1 MISYRIL
8 IVDDEKSQRDMLAG
22 FLEKE
27 GYSIATAESGF
38 EAIELCENKYFEVA
52 LIDLKM
58 PGMDGIE
65 LLQKLKEM
73 NPEIQAIM
81 ITAHGSI
88 ETAVEAMKLG
98 AYHYVNK
105 PINLDELKLNIKKA
119 LENYHLLAEN
129 KYLKEELEEKY
140 KDVQIIGES
149 KAIKGVLSTVSRVAK
164 SKSMV
169 LIRGESGTG
178 KELVARAIHALSD
191 RAERRFIPVSC
202 AALPETLLESEL
214 FGHEKG
220 AFTGAIK
227 RREGRF
233 ELADG
238 GTLFLDEIGDIPLET
253 QVKLLRAIEFQ
264 EFERLGGKETLKVD
278 VRIISATNQDLEKK
292 TNEGTFREDLYYRL
306 NVISI
311 FIPPL
316 RERKEDLM
324 LLVDHFIKKAN
335 QKCGKSIKGMTT
347 EVKDI
352 ILDYDW
358 PGNVREL
365 ENVIER
371 GVVLSRI
378 DVIDKNDLPYF
389 GLIKP
394 KEAVPSANL
403 SLRDM
408 EKNHILNALKMT
420 DWNLGKTADILGIHR
435 NTLRLKMK
443 EYGIE
448 KVNG

>member
-8 IVDDEKSQRDMLAG
+8 IVDDEKSQRDILAG
-22 FLEKE
+22 YLDKE
-27 GYSIATAESGF
+27 GHSVSTAESGF
-38 EAIELCENKYFEVA
+38 EALKLFEDKYFEVA

-65 LLQKLKEM
+65 LLKKLKEI
-73 NPEIQAIM
+73 NPEIQVIM
-81 ITAHGSI
+81 MTAYGTI
-88 ETAVEAMKLG
+88 ESAVEAMRLG

-119 LENYHLLAEN
+119 LERYHLLSEN
-129 KYLKEELEEKY
+129 KYLRTELEEKY
-140 KDVQIIGES
+140 RDVKIIGES
-149 KAIKGVLSTVSRVAK
+149 KAIQEVLSTVSRVAK
-164 SKSMV
+164 SKSTV

-191 RAERRFIPVSC
+191 RQDQRFIPVSC

-214 FGHEKG
+214 FGYEKG
-220 AFTGAIK
+220 AFTGAVK

-233 ELADG
+233 EVADG

-253 QVKLLRAIEFQ
+253 QVKILRAIEFQ
-264 EFERLGGKETLKVD
+264 EFERLGGKETIKVD

-292 TNEGTFREDLYYRL
+292 IHEGTFREDLYYRL

-316 RERKEDLM
+316 RERKKDL
-324 LLVDHFIKKAN
+324 LPLVDHFIKKAN
-335 QKCGKSIKGMTT
+335 QKCGKSIKGITP

-352 ILDYDW
+352 ILGYDW

-371 GVVLSRI
+371 GVVLSRT
-378 DVIDKNDLPYF
+378 DVIDKSDLPYF
-389 GLIKP
+389 GLIKS
-394 KEAVPSANL
+394 KETATSINL

-408 EKNHILNALKMT
+408 EKNHILNTLKMT
-420 DWNLGKTADILGIHR
+420 DWNLGKAADILGIHR

-448 KVNG
+448 RVSG